1 MAETPPSAPTR
12 TADLIAEYAAAFAA
26 MGLAGWVLWVVGQ
39 AIAARLYY
47 PGDIEWMEGA
57 TLVSAMR
64 ARDGLPL
71 YGAPAGD
78 YIPFIYPPLYAWIV
92 GALSHVF
99 PLGYTLGRSV
109 SAACTVVAGGA
120 LVFGA
125 RKEGASWPLALS
137 TLGLFAACWDDSGTF
152 YDLCR
157 TDALSLALMGWAVVL
172 TPLPSPRAT
181 VAGGLLLAV
190 AFTAKQHVALLG
202 IPMLVWV
209 WRTHGRDRAKLFALA
224 SVVPAVLFLIGMSVA
239 TGGDF
244 LRWLILVPA
253 AHGQTLA
260 RLIPGAQIEV
270 WRAMP
275 LVMTAVLLAASW
287 VWKRSYWAMIAGM
300 TLVIV
305 SIMRGH
311 TGGYVNVLIPMFWV
325 ECLLPVVAASAW
337 GGARARA
344 VAGVVVALQL
354 AIWRL
359 DTGRFWDKVSAGL
372 PISTAWAGAQLDPQ
386 RYVPTA
392 GDAANVRKLIDEIAK
407 LPDPIL
413 IPHAPWYAVM
423 AKKRTSFALITLWDI
438 DHVHG
443 AFHDD
448 VARID
453 DAIAHDFQSAVLPD
467 DKLGHDFADNWVKK
481 GPIGARDPSTRTG
494 WPVRLKYVYLPHPE

>member
-1 MAETPPSAPTR
+1 M
-12 TADLIAEYAAAFAA
+12 IAEYTAAFAA

-39 AIAARLYY
+39 AIAARLEY

-71 YGAPAGD
+71 YGAPAAD

-92 GALSHVF
+92 GALAHVF
-99 PLGYTLGRSV
+99 PLGYALGRSV
-109 SAACTVVAGGA
+109 SAACTLVAGSA

-125 RKEGASWPLALS
+125 RREGASWPLALS

-202 IPMLVWV
+202 VPMLIWV
-209 WRTHGRDRAKLFALA
+209 WRTHGRERAKLFVTA
-224 SVVPAVLFLIGMSVA
+224 SVVPAVLFLITMSIA
-239 TGGDF
+239 TKGEF
-244 LRWLILVPA
+244 LRWLILVPVT
-253 AHGQTLA
+253 HGQTVS

-270 WRAMP
+270 WKALP
-275 LVMTAVLLAASW
+275 LTMTAVLLSATW
-287 VWKRSYWAMIAGM
+287 VWRRSYWAMIAGM

-344 VAGVVVALQL
+344 AAGVVIALQL
-354 AIWRL
+354 ATWRL
-359 DTGRFWDKVSAGL
+359 DTGRFWDKVAAGQ
-372 PISTAWAGAQLDPQ
+372 PIAASWDSTQLDPQ

-392 GDAANVRKLIDEIAK
+392 GDTANVRKLIAEIAK

-423 AKKRTSFALITLWDI
+423 AGKRTSFALITLWDI
-438 DHVHG
+438 DHIGGTYH
-443 AFHDD
+443 AD

-453 DAIAHDFQSAVLPD
+453 AAIAHDFKSAVLAD
-467 DKLGHDFADNWVKK
+467 DKLGHGFADSWMKK
-481 GPIGARDPSTRTG
+481 GAIGARSPSTRTG
-494 WPVRLKYVYLPHPE
+494 WPIRLKSVYLPNPE